1 MCGSPKCLASAR
13 AMVPFPLAAGPSTAI
28 SSRGPGTVSVVGLV
42 ASSARFDRGM
52 SLWQGARNV
61 GGGPSLHRPIL
72 HLYNWS

>member
-1 MCGSPKCLASAR
+1 MFGERPGDRALPAR
-13 AMVPFPLAAGPSTAI
+13 RRSVDRDQEA
-28 SSRGPGTVSVVGLV
+28 RPGAVLVVGLF
-42 ASSARFDRGM
+42 AQAPRFDRGM